1 MSDTAERPLGSRA
14 VVTDPARPDLT
25 AHAALEISR
34 GCASGRIRML
44 SRAVTCVYDD
54 ELRDVGIRTGQLTLL
69 GVVAAHGRI
78 TQAAM
83 EHCLL
88 MDGSTVSRT
97 VRRMCDHGW
106 LTTEP
111 SEDARSHYLVITED
125 GTRVL
130 ERALP
135 AWRRAQLRARE
146 LLGSDGFDS
155 LMALGDGVLKR
166 LG

>member
-1 MSDTAERPLGSRA
+1 MADHDPRSPVAVPSAAHPNRPSE
-14 VVTDPARPDLT
+14 
-25 AHAALEISR
+25 AALEIS
-34 GCASGRIRML
+34 GSCASSRIRML

-78 TQAAM
+78 NQSAL

-88 MDGSTVSRT
+88 MDRSTVSRT

-111 SEDARSHYLVITED
+111 SEDARSHYLVVTEA
-125 GTRVL
+125 GAIVL
-130 ERALP
+130 EGALP
-135 AWRRAQLRARE
+135 AWRRAQRRARE
-146 LLGSDGFDS
+146 LLGDDGFDA
-155 LMALGDGVLKR
+155 LMALGNGVLKR

>member
-1 MSDTAERPLGSRA
+1 M
-14 VVTDPARPDLT
+14 VTDAAIADQT
-25 AHAALEISR
+25 AHAALESSR
-34 GCASGRIRML
+34 GCASSRIRML

-69 GVVAAHGRI
+69 GVVAAHGQI
-78 TQAAM
+78 TQSAM

-111 SEDARSHYLVITED
+111 SEDARSHYLVITEA
-125 GTRVL
+125 GTRLL
-130 ERALP
+130 ESALP
-135 AWRRAQLRARE
+135 AWRRAQQRARA
-146 LLGSDGFDS
+146 LLGDDGLDA
-155 LMALGDGVLKR
+155 LMALGNGVLKR

>member
-1 MSDTAERPLGSRA
+1 
-14 VVTDPARPDLT
+14 
-25 AHAALEISR
+25 
-34 GCASGRIRML
+34 
-44 SRAVTCVYDD
+44 VYDD

-78 TQAAM
+78 NQSAL

-88 MDGSTVSRT
+88 MDRSTVSRT

-111 SEDARSHYLVITED
+111 SEDARSHYLVVTEA
-125 GTRVL
+125 GAIVL
-130 ERALP
+130 EGALP
-135 AWRRAQLRARE
+135 AWRRAQRRARE
-146 LLGSDGFDS
+146 LLGDDGFDA
-155 LMALGDGVLKR
+155 LMALGNGVLKR